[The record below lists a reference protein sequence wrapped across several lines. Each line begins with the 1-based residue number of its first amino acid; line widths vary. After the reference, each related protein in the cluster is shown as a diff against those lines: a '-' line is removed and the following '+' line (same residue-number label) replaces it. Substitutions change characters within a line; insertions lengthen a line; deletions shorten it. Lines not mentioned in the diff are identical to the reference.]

1 MSATLGIFAVIL
13 LITLGITY
21 WAARRT
27 TTASD
32 FYAADGG
39 LTAAQNGFALAG
51 DWCSAAAFL
60 GFTGLTALY
69 GMDGAFYALGPL
81 VAFCT
86 VLFVIAEPMRN
97 TGKYTLG
104 DIIRSRMQTRTSLL
118 AVIAGTVIVNF
129 AYLMPQMAGAG
140 VLVRLLT
147 GISYDW
153 AVTFVGVSMIIYVAF
168 GGMLATTWVQIVK
181 AVLMLSAG
189 AIILLL
195 ILLTVNFDP
204 LALFAGAEA
213 KYGAGYL
220 LPGNYLKNPFDEIS
234 LGLSY
239 VFGLAG
245 LPHVMTRF
253 YTVPDAAAARRSV
266 VWVMFLA
273 GAFFAGTTLFG
284 LAAADFVGQDAI
296 RAADRGGNL
305 TLPLLAQY
313 LGGGKGSLGGD
324 LMLGYVAAVAVA
336 TILAVVSA
344 LTLSTSTAIAH
355 DFYAGWIR
363 RGQVDGRHEVWI
375 ARVVAVFIG
384 VLAIALGILAQ
395 GVNVAVLVIL
405 AICVAASAN
414 FPVLILSLFWRRFN
428 TGGVIGGMV
437 LGLASSVVLAM
448 MGPATLGNDAL
459 WPLVN
464 PTIVSMPLGFLGGVL
479 GALMAGRDFD
489 NEKRFDAFLFQVHT
503 GVEPKRAI
511 EDAGLASG
519 DRESTKPVLSQTETH
534 A

>member
-1 MSATLGIFAVIL
+1 MSTTLGIFAIIL
-13 LITLGITY
+13 LISLGITY

-27 TTASD
+27 ATTSD
-32 FYAADGG
+32 FYAADSG

-69 GMDGAFYALGPL
+69 GMDGGFYALGPL

-86 VLFVIAEPMRN
+86 VLFLIAEPMRN
-97 TGKYTLG
+97 AGRYTLG
-104 DIIRSRMQTRTSLL
+104 DIVRSRMQARTSLL
-118 AVIAGTVIVNF
+118 AVIVGTVVVNF

-153 AVTFVGVSMIIYVAF
+153 AVIFVGLSMIVYVAF

-181 AVLMLSAG
+181 AVLMMSAG
-189 AIILLL
+189 AIILML
-195 ILLTVNFDP
+195 ILFMVNFDP
-204 LALFAGAEA
+204 LVLFADAEK

-220 LPGNYLKNPFDEIS
+220 LPGNYLKNPFDEVS

-253 YTVPDAAAARRSV
+253 YTVPDAKTARRSV

-284 LAAADFVGQDAI
+284 LAAADFVGQDVI
-296 RAADRGGNL
+296 RAADKGGNL

-313 LGGGKGSLGGD
+313 LGGGQGSFGGD
-324 LMLGYVAAVAVA
+324 LMLGFVAAVAVA

-355 DFYAGWIR
+355 DFYVNWFK
-363 RGQVDGRHEVWI
+363 RGQLDGKRELLI

-384 VLAIALGILAQ
+384 IFAVALGILAQ

-405 AICVAASAN
+405 AICIAASAN

-428 TGGVIGGMV
+428 TGGVVGGMV
-437 LGLASSVVLAM
+437 LGLGSSVALAM
-448 MGPATLGNDAL
+448 IGPAMRGADAL

-464 PTIVSMPLGFLGGVL
+464 PTIVSMPLGFLGGLL
-479 GALMAGRDFD
+479 GTLIAGRDFD
-489 NEKRFDAFLFQVHT
+489 NEKRFDAFLFKVHT
-503 GVEPKRAI
+503 GVEPK
-511 EDAGLASG
+511 
-519 DRESTKPVLSQTETH
+519 
-534 A
+534 

>member
-1 MSATLGIFAVIL
+1 MNTTLAIFAVIL

-21 WAARRT
+21 WAAKRT
-27 TTASD
+27 KTTSE
-32 FYAADGG
+32 FYAADSQ
-39 LTAAQNGFALAG
+39 LTASQNGFALAG

-86 VLFVIAEPMRN
+86 VLFLIAEPLRN

-104 DIIRSRMQTRTSLL
+104 DVIRTRMQTRTSLL
-118 AVIAGTVIVNF
+118 AAIAGTVVVNF

-153 AVTFVGVSMIIYVAF
+153 AVIFVGAAMIVYVTF

-181 AVLMLSAG
+181 AILMLAAG
-189 AIILLL
+189 AVILFMALRL
-195 ILLTVNFDP
+195 VGFNPLTLFDN
-204 LALFAGAEA
+204 AE
-213 KYGAGYL
+213 KRYGAQYL
-220 LPGNYLKNPFDEIS
+220 LPGNYLKNPFDQIS
-234 LGLSY
+234 LGLGY
-239 VFGLAG
+239 VLGLAG

-253 YTVPDAAAARRSV
+253 YTVPDAKTARRSV

-273 GAFFAGTTLFG
+273 GVFFAGTTLFG
-284 LAAADFVGQDAI
+284 LAAANFVGQDVI

-313 LGGGKGSLGGD
+313 LGGGKGTFGGD
-324 LMLGYVAAVAVA
+324 LMLGFVAAVAVA
-336 TILAVVSA
+336 TILAVVSG
-344 LTLSTSTAIAH
+344 LTLSTSGAIAH
-355 DFYAGWIR
+355 DFYVNWLKQ
-363 RGQVDGRHEVWI
+363 GQVDSNKEVRI
-375 ARVVAVFIG
+375 ARFTTIAIG
-384 VLAIALGILAQ
+384 LLAIALGILAQ

-414 FPVLILSLFWRRFN
+414 FPVLVLSLFWRRFN
-428 TGGVIGGMV
+428 TGGVVGGMGV
-437 LGLASSVVLAM
+437 GLISSVVLAM
-448 MGPATLGNDAL
+448 IGPAMRGADAL

-464 PTIVSMPLGFLGGVL
+464 PTVVSLPLGFLGAYLGTVL
-479 GALMAGRDFD
+479 YGRDPE
-489 NEKRFDAFLFQVHT
+489 NEKRFDDFSLQVHT
-503 GVEPKRAI
+503 GIARK
-511 EDAGLASG
+511 
-519 DRESTKPVLSQTETH
+519 
-534 A
+534 